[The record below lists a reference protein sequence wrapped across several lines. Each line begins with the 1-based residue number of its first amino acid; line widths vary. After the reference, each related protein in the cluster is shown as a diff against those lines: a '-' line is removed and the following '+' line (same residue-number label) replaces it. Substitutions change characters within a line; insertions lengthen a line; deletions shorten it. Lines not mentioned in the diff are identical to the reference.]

1 MSLILNIFIGLLV
14 GVVINYFADVLP
26 LSKGLILPI
35 CPNCEQTFS
44 LADYLISFS
53 CSKCGKRKPI
63 RWIVVIILS
72 IITSILLTYNPP
84 TFLNFWTSLPIM
96 ILFGIIAVIDIEHHA
111 VLIVTVAACF
121 IVFGIYGYIFFGLL
135 GELLGI
141 LTGMGITFFLYFLGI
156 VMAKIVGTIKGEE
169 IEEVAFGFGDVLMGT
184 VLGALTGW
192 PSIFGVVVIAL
203 ISFAV
208 FSIIYFLI
216 LLFT

>member
-1 MSLILNIFIGLLV
+1 ML
-14 GVVINYFADVLP
+14 
-26 LSKGLILPI
+26 
-35 CPNCEQTFS
+35 
-44 LADYLISFS
+44 
-53 CSKCGKRKPI
+53 
-63 RWIVVIILS
+63 
-72 IITSILLTYNPP
+72 
-84 TFLNFWTSLPIM
+84 
-96 ILFGIIAVIDIEHHA
+96 VIDIEHHA

-156 VMAKIVGTIKGEE
+156 VMAKIVGTIRGEE

-216 LLFT
+216 SLTSKRYQAFTTALPFVPFLILGTIIVFYL